1 MKKLLLFIPLLLIA
15 CTTTK
20 YVQVPVETIKKEY
33 ITNTVIDSIIEK
45 DSIDRFISG
54 DTLIIYKEH
63 TKFKYINKIDTI
75 IKQDTITKVVTITE
89 EKVKEVNKIY
99 WWQKAL
105 MYLGLLTGLLII
117 MYIIYKTKIK

>member
-75 IKQDTITKVVTITE
+75 IKQDTITKVVTVTE

-99 WWQKAL
+99 WW
-105 MYLGLLTGLLII
+105 
-117 MYIIYKTKIK
+117 